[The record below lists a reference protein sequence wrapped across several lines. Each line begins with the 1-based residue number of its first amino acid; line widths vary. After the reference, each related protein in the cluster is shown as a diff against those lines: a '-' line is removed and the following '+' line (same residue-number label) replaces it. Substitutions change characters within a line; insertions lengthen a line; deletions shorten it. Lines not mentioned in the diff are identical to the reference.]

1 MQKSKPLRLVI
12 DTNIW
17 ISLLISKKLETLDN
31 LFFSKEIE
39 ILFSEELIDE
49 LKVTISKPK
58 LKKHFGKR
66 NALEEMLLVF
76 EPYMDFIEV
85 KKQVNVCRDE
95 KDNFLLALAEEG
107 EVDYLITGEDDLLV
121 LRSFKKTRIITI
133 SDFLKMM

>member
-1 MQKSKPLRLVI
+1 MRKSKPLRLVI

-107 EVDYLITGEDDLLV
+107 EVDYLITGDDDLLV

>member
-107 EVDYLITGEDDLLV
+107 EVDYLITGDDDLLV

>member
-1 MQKSKPLRLVI
+1 MRKSKPLRLVI

-85 KKQVNVCRDE
+85 KKQVNVCRD
-95 KDNFLLALAEEG
+95 
-107 EVDYLITGEDDLLV
+107 
-121 LRSFKKTRIITI
+121 
-133 SDFLKMM
+133 